1 MRLARSDI
9 GLKRVYPLL
18 ESLAALIVGVIGGF
32 IVAAALGYDPVASI
46 SLILLSGLGNLEYLF
61 SISMPLAL
69 SALAFILPLRAGLF
83 NIGVEGQ
90 AYIGALAAIY
100 ILSLGLGFPLPVI
113 LAPLA
118 GALAGFLIGVLKVYR
133 GVNEVV
139 SSIMLNWTLF
149 YTVSFT
155 VSRYL
160 RDPLIVHQ
168 SVRVDRM
175 LPALEALILTLAIVI
190 AVHIILYRTTLG
202 YHIRVMG
209 SSPEALKYSGG
220 SESRSIIV
228 AMTLGGLLGGLAGTL
243 QVYAVS
249 GFIDVTM
256 SAVFGTGFMGIA
268 VGLIGRA
275 TPIGVLP
282 ASILIS
288 ALIIGGHR
296 LELRLGAPPELADVI
311 IGVMVLALSAPYALR
326 LLSLKLWG

>member
-1 MRLARSDI
+1 MRLARDDI
-9 GLKRVYPLL
+9 SLKRVYPVL
-18 ESLAALIVGVIGGF
+18 ESLAALVIGVIGGF
-32 IVAAALGYDPVASI
+32 AVAAALGYDPVASI
-46 SLILLSGLGNLEYLF
+46 SLILLSGFGNLEYLF
-61 SISMPLAL
+61 SISIPLAL

-90 AYIGALAAIY
+90 AYVGALASIC
-100 ILSLGLGFPLPVI
+100 ILSLGLGFPLPVV

-118 GALAGFLIGVLKVYR
+118 GALVGFLIGVLKIYR

-149 YTVSFT
+149 YIVSFT
-155 VSRYL
+155 ISRYL
-160 RDPLIVHQ
+160 RDPMIVHQ
-168 SVRVDRM
+168 SIRVDRM
-175 LPALEALILTLAIVI
+175 LSALEALIIALAIVT

-220 SESRSIIV
+220 SEPRGILA
-228 AMTLGGLLGGLAGTL
+228 AMSLGGLLGGLAGAL
-243 QVYAVS
+243 QVYTVS

-256 SAVFGTGFMGIA
+256 SAVFGLGFMGIA

-275 TPIGVLP
+275 TPMGVLP
-282 ASILIS
+282 SSILIS
-288 ALIIGGHR
+288 ALVIGGHR

-326 LLSLKLWG
+326 LLSSRLWG